1 MKFIGKVFFHNN
13 ITSLWSYIYD
23 VKIGKDTDI
32 SFNDGEVESVEWLSL
47 EEIINKINLGD
58 KITPD
63 SIECF
68 NYYIN
73 KLL

>member
-1 MKFIGKVFFHNN
+1 MIFIGKNFFQNH

-23 VKIGKDTDI
+23 VKIEENTKI
-32 SFNDGEVESVEWLSL
+32 SFNDGEVESVEWLTL
-47 EEIINKINLGD
+47 DEIKTKINLGD

-73 KLL
+73 KL